1 MKLVKANTVSIGQLF
16 YSFEW
21 NCFCYRID
29 ASANVSHIIAQR
41 IKEGTHVYISREVD
55 VIV

>member
-1 MKLVKANTVSIGQLF
+1 MKLVKAYAVSIGQLF

-21 NCFCYRID
+21 NCFCERID
-29 ASANVSHIIAQR
+29 ASANVPHIVAKR
-41 IKEGTHVYISREVD
+41 IKEGTQVYINRDVE

>member
-1 MKLVKANTVSIGQLF
+1 MKLVKANTVNIGQLF

-29 ASANVSHIIAQR
+29 ASANVPHIVAQR
-41 IKEGTHVYISREVD
+41 IKEGTQVYINRDVD